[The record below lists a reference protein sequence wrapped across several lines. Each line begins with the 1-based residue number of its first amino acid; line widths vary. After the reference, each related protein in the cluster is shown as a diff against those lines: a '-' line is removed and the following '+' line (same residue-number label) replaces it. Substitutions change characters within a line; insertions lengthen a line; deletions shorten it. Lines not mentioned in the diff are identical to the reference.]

1 MLRRQ
6 VAGALAA
13 AFFVAFSVFTG
24 LAAPAAAQ
32 SYPDRPI
39 TLIVP
44 FAAGGPSDVLGR
56 LLVQS
61 MSQTL
66 GQAVVIEN
74 VGGAGGT
81 TGAARTAR
89 AAPDG
94 YTLLIHHLALAAGA
108 TLYPNLTYDTLKDF
122 EPIGLVNQGPFVMVS
137 KLELPTRNIAELL
150 AHLKAN
156 GRNVSLAHAG
166 VGSGAHL
173 CNMLLQSALKVKV
186 NEIPY
191 RGTGPAMNDLIAGQ
205 IDVLCDQTTNSM
217 PQIQGN
223 RIRPY
228 AVTST
233 ERVTQLPNLPTL
245 QEAGLP
251 GFEITIWHALYAP
264 RGTPAPVL
272 ARLNAALEVAL
283 KDRQV
288 LARFADLGTTA
299 YPEGRRGPAEARAQL
314 EREVAKWA
322 QVIREAGV
330 SASN

>member
-13 AFFVAFSVFTG
+13 AFAIVAS

-32 SYPDRPI
+32 TYPDRPV

-56 LLVQS
+56 LLAQS

-81 TGAARTAR
+81 TGAARAAR
-89 AAPDG
+89 SAPDG

-108 TLYPNLTYDTLKDF
+108 SLYPNLPYDTLKDF
-122 EPIGLVNQGPFVMVS
+122 EPIGLVNQGPFVLIS
-137 KLELPTRNIAELL
+137 KLELPARNIADLL
-150 AHLKAN
+150 AYLKAK
-156 GRNVSLAHAG
+156 GRDVSLAHAG

-191 RGTGPAMNDLIAGQ
+191 RGTGPAMNDLLAGQ
-205 IDVLCDQTTNSM
+205 IDVMCDQTTNSM
-217 PQIQGN
+217 PQIQGE
-223 RIRPY
+223 RVRPY

-233 ERVTQLPNLPTL
+233 ERVAQLPNLPTL
-245 QEAGLP
+245 QQAGLP
-251 GFEITIWHALYAP
+251 GFEITIWHAVYAP

-272 ARLNAALEVAL
+272 ARLHAALEVAL
-283 KDRQV
+283 RDPQV

-314 EREVAKWA
+314 EAEVAKWGR
-322 QVIREAGV
+322 VIRESGV
-330 SASN
+330 TASN

>member
-13 AFFVAFSVFTG
+13 AFVVAAS

-32 SYPDRPI
+32 TYPDRPV

-56 LLVQS
+56 LLAQS

-81 TGAARTAR
+81 TGAARAAR
-89 AAPDG
+89 SAPDG

-108 TLYPNLTYDTLKDF
+108 SLYPNLPYDTLKDF
-122 EPIGLVNQGPFVMVS
+122 EPVGLVNQGPFVLIS
-137 KLELPTRNIAELL
+137 KLDLPTRTIADLL
-150 AHLKAN
+150 AYLKAK
-156 GRNVSLAHAG
+156 GRDVSLAHAG

-191 RGTGPAMNDLIAGQ
+191 RGTGPAMNDLLAGQ

-217 PQIQGN
+217 PQIQGE
-223 RIRPY
+223 RVRPY

-233 ERVTQLPNLPTL
+233 ERVAQLPNLPTL
-245 QEAGLP
+245 QQAGLP
-251 GFEITIWHALYAP
+251 GFEITIWHAVYAP

-272 ARLNAALEVAL
+272 AKLNAALEVAL
-283 KDRQV
+283 RDPQV
-288 LARFADLGTTA
+288 LARFTDLGTTA
-299 YPEGRRGPAEARAQL
+299 YPEGRRGPAAARAQL
-314 EREVAKWA
+314 EAEVAKWGR
-322 QVIREAGV
+322 VIREAGV
-330 SASN
+330 TASN

>member
-6 VAGALAA
+6 FGGFIAA
-13 AFFVAFSVFTG
+13 IVVLLSGFF
-24 LAAPAAAQ
+24 APAAAET
-32 SYPDRPI
+32 YPDRPI

-56 LLVQS
+56 LIAQS
-61 MSQTL
+61 MSQSL
-66 GQAVVIEN
+66 GQSVVIEN

-81 TGAARTAR
+81 TGAARAAR
-89 AAPDG
+89 SAPDG

-108 TLYPNLTYDTLKDF
+108 SLYPNLSYDTLKDF
-122 EPIGLVNQGPFVMVS
+122 EPIGLINQGPFVMIS
-137 KLELPTRNIAELL
+137 RLDLPTRTIADLL

-156 GRNVSLAHAG
+156 GRKVSLAHAG

-173 CNMLLQSALKVKV
+173 CNMLLQSALDVKV

-191 RGTGPAMNDLIAGQ
+191 RGTGPAMNDLLAGQ

-223 RIRPY
+223 RVRPY

-233 ERVTQLPNLPTL
+233 QRVAQLPDLPTM
-245 QEAGLP
+245 QEAGLA
-251 GFEITIWHALYAP
+251 GFEISIWHALYAP
-264 RGTPAPVL
+264 KGTPAPVV
-272 ARLNAALEVAL
+272 AKLNAALEVAL
-283 KDRQV
+283 KDPQV

-314 EREVAKWA
+314 QAEVEKWGR
-322 QVIREAGV
+322 VIKASGV
-330 SASN
+330 TASN